1 MIVGPA
7 YFPTL
12 LALIFLQPFFLP
24 SPIFLAS
31 SLRLAAYSG
40 ATIGY
45 DTMLLGFKA
54 VLLGQLGR
62 RVEAEACLAEYLS
75 KRKIKSVEDYRR
87 IFVHCSLRCDLC
99 SSARYIPR
107 LLALRPVGT
116 I

>member
-1 MIVGPA
+1 
-7 YFPTL
+7 
-12 LALIFLQPFFLP
+12 
-24 SPIFLAS
+24 
-31 SLRLAAYSG
+31 
-40 ATIGY
+40 
-45 DTMLLGFKA
+45 MLLGFKA

-75 KRKIKSVEDYRR
+75 KRKIKSVEYYRR
-87 IFVHCSLRCDLC
+87 IFVHCSLRCDFC